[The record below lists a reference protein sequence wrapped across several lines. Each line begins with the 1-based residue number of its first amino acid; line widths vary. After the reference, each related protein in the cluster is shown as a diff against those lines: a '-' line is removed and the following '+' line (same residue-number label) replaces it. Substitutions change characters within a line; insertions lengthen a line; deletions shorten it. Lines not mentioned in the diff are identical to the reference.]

1 MVAEDGVIVNVAITV
16 VVVVTVVVGTV
27 VVVVWRL
34 IIWTSW
40 GMWSERR
47 EKWGTPAGK
56 RGNILASS
64 TNWWHPRK
72 VSPPKFPAL
81 LFWLGLLC
89 FSVVVVFAVV
99 AVVAVGV
106 VVDNRGNILA
116 PSSTKDTFSKVHP
129 MFPALLLLL
138 MKFKV
143 AAVAVAV
150 VAPAVV
156 DNAR

>member
-1 MVAEDGVIVNVAITV
+1 M
-16 VVVVTVVVGTV
+16 
-27 VVVVWRL
+27 
-34 IIWTSW
+34 
-40 GMWSERR
+40 
-47 EKWGTPAGK
+47 
-56 RGNILASS
+56 
-64 TNWWHPRK
+64 
-72 VSPPKFPAL
+72 
-81 LFWLGLLC
+81 C

-116 PSSTKDTFSKVHP
+116 PSSTKDTYSKFHP

-150 VAPAVV
+150 AVVAPAVV
-156 DNAR
+156 DSAEYGRITFLSFCINTFLTS